1 MYTGYVVCVTGN
13 QLTKSMSLGSTPV
26 SSTSPSS
33 TVTGAQHSRYRA
45 QHTMAVASHRKTV
58 THEAEEFRQLKF
70 GRPALIIT
78 DRQTDIKAEETRRGV
93 QGGVH
98 AEQSVGSYDAILLT
112 HLEALPAGGT
122 DLAARSAGTAARPA
136 ARGCPWGPRSGHRHH
151 TYMYV
156 YISRQY
162 ISTHT
167 ISYTSHICLPP
178 SLSSLPWLR
187 RR

>member
-1 MYTGYVVCVTGN
+1 
-13 QLTKSMSLGSTPV
+13 
-26 SSTSPSS
+26 
-33 TVTGAQHSRYRA
+33 
-45 QHTMAVASHRKTV
+45 MAVASHRKTV

-136 ARGCPWGPRSGHRHH
+136 ARGCPWVLDLDTDIIHTCMYTYQDTTSRHTQSATRATFVSLPPCLVYLGFAEDDVGAGGGRLEHIRRGEDDQCTAASALLHHYAVDARHRH
-151 TYMYV
+151 
-156 YISRQY
+156 
-162 ISTHT
+162 
-167 ISYTSHICLPP
+167 
-178 SLSSLPWLR
+178 
-187 RR
+187 